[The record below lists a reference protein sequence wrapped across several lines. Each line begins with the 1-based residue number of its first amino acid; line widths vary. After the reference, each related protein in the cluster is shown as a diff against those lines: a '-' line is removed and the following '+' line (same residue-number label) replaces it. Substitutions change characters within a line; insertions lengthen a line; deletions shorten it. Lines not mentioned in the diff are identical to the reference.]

1 MTPVDCPSH
10 RRSRMRVMVNKFIF
24 ALFSF
29 LFIAIAPPLAF
40 AAEGDTYNFSWL
52 DPDKEVYVLQNR
64 KYRKNG
70 RVYINA
76 GGGITTSGAFVS
88 AKNLQGRVGYFL
100 REEWGLEFLYSKN
113 SGEENKTALS
123 VRNEGSSGSVPFRRI
138 VDNYYGAMV
147 LWSPFYSKINTF
159 NTVVY
164 VDWIFGLGYASLT
177 ETNNREEFINNQSN
191 FTPTQ
196 ETHSGIMW
204 QAAMK
209 FYLNENFDVRLNL
222 ATVHYKAPKAS
233 VATSEEAWNTNYDLS
248 ATLGYSF

>member
-1 MTPVDCPSH
+1 MAK
-10 RRSRMRVMVNKFIF
+10 RFL
-24 ALFSF
+24 ALCSLF
-29 LFIAIAPPLAF
+29 LLLLMHNSAI

-70 RVYINA
+70 RVYANL
-76 GGGITTSGAFVS
+76 GGGLTTSGAFVS
-88 AKNLQGRVGYFL
+88 AKNLQGRVGYFFK
-100 REEWGLEFLYSKN
+100 EEFGFEFLYSAN
-113 SGEENKTALS
+113 SGTENATAKS

-138 VDNYYGAMV
+138 VDNYYGAML

-164 VDWIFGLGYASLT
+164 VDWIFGLGYSSLT
-177 ETNNREEFINNQSN
+177 ETNNRDEFISGATSA
-191 FTPTQ
+191 TPTQ
-196 ETHSGIMW
+196 ETHAGLMW

-209 FYLNENFDVRLNL
+209 FYLNESFDVRVNL

-233 VATSEEAWNTNYDLS
+233 VATAEEAWNTNYDLS
-248 ATLGYSF
+248 LTLGYSF

>member
-1 MTPVDCPSH
+1 MAKYV
-10 RRSRMRVMVNKFIF
+10 F
-24 ALFSF
+24 ALIPLLF
-29 LFIAIAPPLAF
+29 LSLAQNFAF

-64 KYRKNG
+64 KFRKNG
-70 RVYINA
+70 RAYINA

-88 AKNLQGRVGYFL
+88 AKNIQGRAGYFFK
-100 REEWGLEFLYSKN
+100 EEWGFEFLYSMN
-113 SGEENKTALS
+113 SGEENETAKS

-138 VDNYYGAMV
+138 VDKYYGAMI

-177 ETNNREEFINNQSN
+177 ETNNRDEFVTGATSA
-191 FTPTQ
+191 TPIQ
-196 ETHSGIMW
+196 ESHGGLMW

-209 FYLNENFDVRLNL
+209 FYLNENWDVRVNL
-222 ATVHYKAPKAS
+222 ATVHYKAQKAS
-233 VATSEEAWNTNYDLS
+233 VGTSEEAWNTNYDLS

>member
-1 MTPVDCPSH
+1 MAKYV
-10 RRSRMRVMVNKFIF
+10 F
-24 ALFSF
+24 ALIPLLF
-29 LFIAIAPPLAF
+29 LSLAHNFAF
-40 AAEGDTYNFSWL
+40 AAESDTYNFSWL

-64 KYRKNG
+64 KFRKNG
-70 RVYINA
+70 RAYINA

-88 AKNLQGRVGYFL
+88 AKNIQGRAGYFFK
-100 REEWGLEFLYSKN
+100 EEWGFEFLYSMN
-113 SGEENKTALS
+113 SGSENETAKS

-138 VDNYYGAMV
+138 VDKYYGAMI

-177 ETNNREEFINNQSN
+177 ETNNRDEFVTGATSA
-191 FTPTQ
+191 TPTQ
-196 ETHSGIMW
+196 ESHGGLMW

-209 FYLNENFDVRLNL
+209 FYLNENWDIRVNL
-222 ATVHYKAPKAS
+222 ATVHYKAQKAS
-233 VATSEEAWNTNYDLS
+233 VAASEDGWNTNYDLS